1 VHKQDYKI
9 TRISF
14 SIAFSIV
21 LAMVI
26 VFLYDYNFNLKLYEF
41 GILPRN
47 ISGLIGVLASPFIHN
62 TDNYSHL
69 LNNSIPMFVL
79 TWLLFYSYRTVAGK
93 VFVFIYLFTGLV
105 VWLLGRETYHV
116 GMSGIIYG
124 LTAFLITSGFYR
136 KNMRVAGISLLVIFL
151 YGSIIWGV
159 IPLDPAISWEGHFF
173 GFLSG
178 MIMAGVY
185 RNSGPQPVKYIYEV
199 EEELGFEYE
208 EEFWL
213 EKPTVDI
220 SDIQD
225 EVIDVEPDLS
235 HQYEPFKINYIY
247 VPTIVDTENVSD
259 NYEIEEE
266 E

>member
-1 VHKQDYKI
+1 MHRQDNKI

-14 SIAFSIV
+14 GIAFSIV
-21 LAMVI
+21 TAMAI
-26 VFLYDYNFNLKLYEF
+26 VFLYDFHFHLNLYKF

-47 ISGLIGVLASPFIHN
+47 FSGLIGVLTSPFIHS
-62 TDNYSHL
+62 TDSYSHI

-79 TWLLFYSYRTVAGK
+79 TWLLFHSYRTVATK
-93 VFVFIYLFTGLV
+93 VFVFIYLFTGIV
-105 VWLLGRETYHV
+105 VWLLGRETYHI
-116 GMSGIIYG
+116 GMSGVIYG
-124 LTAFLITSGFYR
+124 LTSFLIVSGFYR

-159 IPLDPAISWEGHFF
+159 IPLDPSISWEGHFF

-178 MIMAGVY
+178 MIMAGVF
-185 RNSGPQPVKYIYEV
+185 RNSGPQPAKFRYEV

-213 EKPTVDI
+213 DKPKEDVIDI
-220 SDIQD
+220 EH

-235 HQYEPFKINYIY
+235 NQYEPFTINYVY
-247 VPTIVDTENVSD
+247 VPSKSD
-259 NYEIEEE
+259 DNDEMSEDE
-266 E
+266 